1 MKGTARSFDCGGPPE
16 GVAKCR
22 CDVAG
27 AAVGTAAAQPLAM
40 ISRSY
45 ARQRLAMG
53 PLDGYDANVT
63 APRPCRNMLRSSIT
77 AGELSTLD
85 CGLSANQVD
94 L

>member
-27 AAVGTAAAQPLAM
+27 AAVGTAAAQPLVT
-40 ISRSY
+40 IFRSY
-45 ARQRLAMG
+45 ARHRLAAG
-53 PLDGYDANVT
+53 PLDRYDANVT
-63 APRPCRNMLRSSIT
+63 APRPCHNMLRSSMA

-85 CGLSANQVD
+85 CGLSANQLD